1 MGAIVAAR
9 TAQSGSQHMDGLLV
23 EISSSQCVGCAR
35 QLKKKGKHTVLA
47 LQVKSKLF
55 DYEIKDRFFH
65 RHLW

>member
-9 TAQSGSQHMDGLLV
+9 TAQSGGQHMDGFLV
-23 EISSSQCVGCAR
+23 GISSFQCVGCAR

-55 DYEIKDRFFH
+55 DYEIKDRSFH
-65 RHLW
+65 HRLW